1 MIILAGEPGIGKTRT
16 AQELASLAETRGAKV
31 RWGWNCEEEGA
42 PPYWPWVQSIGSFV
56 NEEDPDQLSSAMGPG
71 AAHIAELIPSLR
83 EKLPDF
89 TDPPALEPELA
100 RFRLFDSV
108 TDFLK
113 NASQTQPLVIF
124 LDDLHWGDRAS
135 LLLLEFLAR
144 GMGWVFDFTM
154 TAKPQV
160 DGTLVTRDQ
169 KITNFPIFM
178 LPMKLMMPLIV
189 KKFDKKMLNNLEAG
203 S

>member
-1 MIILAGEPGIGKTRT
+1 MGPVLR
-16 AQELASLAETRGAKV
+16 R
-31 RWGWNCEEEGA
+31 RGA
-42 PPYWPWVQSIGSFV
+42 PPYWRWIQSIGSFIS
-56 NEEDPDQLSSAMGPG
+56 EQDPDQLSSAMGPG
-71 AAHIAELIPSLR
+71 ASHIAELIPGLR
-83 EKLPDF
+83 EKLPDL
-89 TDPPALEPELA
+89 TDPPALEPEPA

-108 TDFLK
+108 TNFLK
-113 NASQTQPLVIF
+113 NASQTQPLVIV

-154 TAKPQV
+154 TAKPQG
-160 DGTLVTRDQ
+160 DATLVTRDQ

-189 KKFDKKMLNNLEAG
+189 KKFDKKMLNNLKAG

>member
-1 MIILAGEPGIGKTRT
+1 
-16 AQELASLAETRGAKV
+16 
-31 RWGWNCEEEGA
+31 
-42 PPYWPWVQSIGSFV
+42 
-56 NEEDPDQLSSAMGPG
+56 MGPG

-83 EKLPDF
+83 EKLPDL
-89 TDPPALEPELA
+89 TDPPALEPEPA

-108 TDFLK
+108 TNFLK
-113 NASQTQPLVIF
+113 NASQTQPLVIV

-154 TAKPQV
+154 TAKPQG

-189 KKFDKKMLNNLEAG
+189 KKFDKKMLNNLKADLEAG

>member
-1 MIILAGEPGIGKTRT
+1 MLFYRCT
-16 AQELASLAETRGAKV
+16 AKLN
-31 RWGWNCEEEGA
+31 RWFDCVH
-42 PPYWPWVQSIGSFV
+42 WPWVQTMRAYV
-56 NEEDPDQLSSAMGPG
+56 QQAAAEQLTAEMGPG
-71 AAHIAELIPSLR
+71 AADIAEIIPEIR
-83 EKLPDF
+83 GKLPNLE
-89 TDPPALEPELA
+89 TPPALEPEQA

-108 TDFLK
+108 TNFLK
-113 NASQTQPLVIF
+113 NASQTQPLVIV

-135 LLLLEFLAR
+135 LLLLEFLAQ

-154 TAKPQV
+154 TAKPQG
-160 DGTLVTRDQ
+160 DATLVTRDQ

-189 KKFDKKMLNNLEAG
+189 KKFDKKMLNNLKADLEAG